1 MTQSGAKQTQNVRNA
16 WFGAVVLA
24 GLVAVMTPAILL
36 AAGHFG
42 SREGFDAVVQG
53 IETRYHVHA
62 TRIQFMGLISVVA
75 GATTH
80 GGVRG
85 LHVAEIDNFSGPV
98 DGVELNALVEQR
110 VGPGWERI
118 VRETSRD
125 GAEQTLI
132 YAKPDGERMA
142 MLIVDLDHQEMD
154 VVQVS
159 ADPDRLNDEISKHRH
174 DGGKETSDGDKKQP
188 DADQNKSD
196 TE

>member
-1 MTQSGAKQTQNVRNA
+1 MTQTGMEQTQKARNA
-16 WFGAVVLA
+16 WFGALVLA

-36 AAGHFG
+36 AAGRLG
-42 SREGFDAVVQG
+42 GGEGFDAVVRG

-62 TRIQFMGLISVVA
+62 TRIPFMGLISAVA
-75 GATTH
+75 GASTH

-85 LHVAEIDNFSGPV
+85 LHVAEIENFSSPV
-98 DGVELNALVEQR
+98 DGAELNALIEQR
-110 VGPGWERI
+110 VGQGWERI

-159 ADPDRLNDEISKHRH
+159 ADPDRLNDEISRHRH
-174 DGGKETSDGDKKQP
+174 DKAKETGDGDEKKP
-188 DADQNKSD
+188 DTEQDKSD